1 MRNFPDCFGEAR
13 LNQGF
18 YWIAPENREHWKLWS
33 SLKSSLFHPF
43 YKPSKAE
50 IQAWNNLSLDARCDI
65 YASLSFNGK
74 EKLRIVL
81 KLEKEEK
88 LTLFENNFRLLT
100 HAAKGNLFESMTG
113 KQRLSWIEWRVLKR
127 EKVQVPVEVEQE
139 LDDFIAFEDEATF
152 ILGALAILWSSLSV
166 EVRGYALKN
175 IWAKHIANSDKIS
188 NTTKQKCIKEA
199 SESVNFSHLKLWDM
213 FTFEEKAACFSESGN
228 KVVIKLYI
236 EEHGLPEKLPGTLRT
251 GDLWDKLIIH

>member
-1 MRNFPDCFGEAR
+1 MQDVIFM
-13 LNQGF
+13 L
-18 YWIAPENREHWKLWS
+18 
-33 SLKSSLFHPF
+33 
-43 YKPSKAE
+43 
-50 IQAWNNLSLDARCDI
+50 
-65 YASLSFNGK
+65 LSFNGK

-88 LTLFENNFRLLT
+88 LTLFKNNFRLLT

-127 EKVQVPVEVEQE
+127 EKVQVSVEVEQE